1 MTEGE
6 DNPLKYPDMFTAA
19 RLAILNK
26 VDLAPHCDVDLDLY
40 EANLKRV
47 NPAIEILRVSART
60 GEGLDAWIGWLQA
73 EAQAKRQR
81 KAAE

>member
-1 MTEGE
+1 MAFA
-6 DNPLKYPDMFTAA
+6 DRIL
-19 RLAILNK
+19 LNK

-47 NPAIEILRVSART
+47 NPAIVILRVSART
-60 GEGLDAWIGWLQA
+60 GEGLDAWIGWLKA